1 MLAEDGLQNSTDA
14 TLTLCEN
21 PDKIPHKTK
30 TSVIRV
36 AGL

>member
-1 MLAEDGLQNSTDA
+1 MLADVGLQNGTA
-14 TLTLCEN
+14 AMLKLCEN
-21 PDKIPHKTK
+21 PDKTPHKNK